1 MRIHAAILALC
12 LSFATPCAW
21 AQASQPEPATTS
33 PQAAPSAP
41 QIPQYPDS
49 AKGLTAL
56 AQDIV
61 SAIKKGDAATTRA
74 YVNTLVL
81 PDPNSWFPDVFEK
94 DLGRESA
101 AEYAEILPSLPSIL
115 AAAFQNVADSEP
127 TAINGIRFVQTCDPK
142 MDGNMIVLLSMRRHD
157 KPLYEIRYGEG
168 DMERAIWAFA
178 YVDGSFRYIGN
189 TRLGFGKRLK
199 DIAHPARVVQ
209 GQAKPEDSGP
219 RRVQV
224 GASVQQSKMIQQVP
238 PIYPDVAKA
247 NHVQGTVI
255 LHAII
260 GKDGVVQQ
268 IQVKQGP
275 CMLDEAAIRAV
286 RQWRYS
292 PTTINGSPVEIDTT
306 ISVIFTLSR

>member
-1 MRIHAAILALC
+1 MRNHAAMLALC

-21 AQASQPEPATTS
+21 AQASPPEPATTS
-33 PQAAPSAP
+33 PQAPPSAP
-41 QIPQYPDS
+41 QILRYPDS
-49 AKGLTAL
+49 AAGLTAL
-56 AQDIV
+56 AHDLL
-61 SAIKKGDAATTRA
+61 AAMKKGDAATTQA
-74 YVNTLVL
+74 YLNALVL

-101 AEYAEILPSLPSIL
+101 TEYAEMLPSLPSIL
-115 AAAFQNVADSEP
+115 AAAFQNIADSEP
-127 TAINGIRFVQTCDPK
+127 TAINGIRFVQTCEPK

-157 KPLYEIRYGEG
+157 KPLYEIRYGAG

-178 YVDGSFRYIGN
+178 YADGSFRYIGN

-199 DIAHPARVVQ
+199 DIVHPGPVVQ

-219 RRVQV
+219 HRVQV
-224 GASVQQSKMIQQVP
+224 GASVQQSKMTHQVP

-260 GKDGVVQQ
+260 GKDGEVQQ

>member
-1 MRIHAAILALC
+1 MKHAFVWIVFAALC
-12 LSFATPCAW
+12 VCVPAAR
-21 AQASQPEPATTS
+21 AQ
-33 PQAAPSAP
+33 AP
-41 QIPQYPDS
+41 QIPTYPDS
-49 AKGLTAL
+49 AAGLTAL
-56 AQDIV
+56 ARDLLDAMQ
-61 SAIKKGDAATTRA
+61 KGDSATTQA
-74 YVNTLVL
+74 YLNALVL
-81 PDPNSWFPDVFEK
+81 PDPNSWFPEVFEK

-101 AEYAEILPSLPSIL
+101 AEYAEMLPSLPSIL

-127 TAINGIRFVQTCDPK
+127 TAINGIRFVQTCEPK

-157 KPLYEIRYGEG
+157 KPLYEIRYGAG

-199 DIAHPARVVQ
+199 DIVHPAPVVQ

-224 GASVQQSKMIQQVP
+224 GASVQQSKMIHQVP
-238 PIYPDVAKA
+238 PIYPDFAKA